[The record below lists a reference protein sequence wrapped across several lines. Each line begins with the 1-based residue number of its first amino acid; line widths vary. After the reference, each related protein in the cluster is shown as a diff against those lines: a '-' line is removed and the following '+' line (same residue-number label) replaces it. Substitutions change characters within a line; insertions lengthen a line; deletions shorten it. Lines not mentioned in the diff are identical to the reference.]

1 MTKALLR
8 VRFRALFHSM
18 LRQSRQKRRHG
29 TGMTVLFILL
39 FAYVGVVFCGMFALM
54 FSKLAPAYHT
64 AGLDW
69 LYFATAG
76 LMALGLSVFGSV
88 FATQSQIYD
97 AKDNGLLL
105 SMPIPPRTILLSRV
119 LPLMVLNGV
128 FSLLVL
134 GPAGVVYGTMVGYT
148 PVGLVA
154 FVLCC
159 LAVIFLSQAL
169 CCLLGWLLHLLL
181 SRINKS
187 LASAVYM
194 VLFLGIYFYLY
205 SQAGNILNAM
215 AAEGAS
221 MASALQSWAW
231 PLYAMGRACTGS
243 LPFLAAFLVICTAVS
258 GLAYWFLSATFLG
271 SAAMQHTG
279 RRKKVDYGNLRAGS
293 TVQALMFKERKRF
306 LGCPVYLTNMGL
318 GLVMILALAIAGAV
332 FRKKVLEFFNLIP
345 GLSLLM
351 PLLICAVLGFLVSST
366 CISTPSVS
374 LEGKSIWILKSL
386 PLAPRQILLAKLR
399 FHNVLV
405 VPIAMA
411 SGLIL
416 SLAYGCGPV
425 DTLLVTVFPGLLGLL
440 CGLLGMVC
448 GLQWARLDWLTEAHP
463 CKQSVALAVTMLGVM
478 AWLLAGGLVYGFLL
492 HSILTLTE
500 FLALFTLL
508 TTLCCLVLYRTLV
521 TWGAKKWDA
530 L

>member
-1 MTKALLR
+1 MTRPCK
-8 VRFRALFHSM
+8 FGIN
-18 LRQSRQKRRHG
+18 K
-29 TGMTVLFILL
+29 TVLIERLDL
-39 FAYVGVVFCGMFALM
+39 SFAQLIRLAIENNAPS
-54 FSKLAPAYHT
+54 SKT
-64 AGLDW
+64 
-69 LYFATAG
+69 
-76 LMALGLSVFGSV
+76 
-88 FATQSQIYD
+88 
-97 AKDNGLLL
+97 DNA
-105 SMPIPPRTILLSRV
+105 IT
-119 LPLMVLNGV
+119 
-128 FSLLVL
+128 
-134 GPAGVVYGTMVGYT
+134 
-148 PVGLVA
+148 
-154 FVLCC
+154 
-159 LAVIFLSQAL
+159 IFLGQIDL
-169 CCLLGWLLHLLL
+169 MKTDDG
-181 SRINKS
+181 R
-187 LASAVYM
+187 
-194 VLFLGIYFYLY
+194 
-205 SQAGNILNAM
+205 NAI
-215 AAEGAS
+215 
-221 MASALQSWAW
+221 
-231 PLYAMGRACTGS
+231 
-243 LPFLAAFLVICTAVS
+243 FLANGMNQIQDFVCCCRIKA
-258 GLAYWFLSATFLG
+258 GYWFLSATFLG

-521 TWGAKKWDA
+521 TWGAKKWEA

>member
-1 MTKALLR
+1 
-8 VRFRALFHSM
+8 
-18 LRQSRQKRRHG
+18 
-29 TGMTVLFILL
+29 
-39 FAYVGVVFCGMFALM
+39 
-54 FSKLAPAYHT
+54 
-64 AGLDW
+64 
-69 LYFATAG
+69 
-76 LMALGLSVFGSV
+76 
-88 FATQSQIYD
+88 
-97 AKDNGLLL
+97 
-105 SMPIPPRTILLSRV
+105 
-119 LPLMVLNGV
+119 
-128 FSLLVL
+128 
-134 GPAGVVYGTMVGYT
+134 MVGYT

-194 VLFLGIYFYLY
+194 VLFLGIYFILPRR
-205 SQAGNILNAM
+205 GNISTAITQLPQQRTSKALVWFSDAPWSVSGN
-215 AAEGAS
+215 EAS
-221 MASALQSWAW
+221 V
-231 PLYAMGRACTGS
+231 
-243 LPFLAAFLVICTAVS
+243 LAAFLVIC
-258 GLAYWFLSATFLG
+258 G
-271 SAAMQHTG
+271 SRI
-279 RRKKVDYGNLRAGS
+279 RRFEFEFSPSPPSRLCGYGAWRRCQDYGNLRAGS

-521 TWGAKKWDA
+521 TWGAKKWEA

>member
-1 MTKALLR
+1 
-8 VRFRALFHSM
+8 
-18 LRQSRQKRRHG
+18 
-29 TGMTVLFILL
+29 
-39 FAYVGVVFCGMFALM
+39 
-54 FSKLAPAYHT
+54 
-64 AGLDW
+64 
-69 LYFATAG
+69 
-76 LMALGLSVFGSV
+76 
-88 FATQSQIYD
+88 
-97 AKDNGLLL
+97 
-105 SMPIPPRTILLSRV
+105 
-119 LPLMVLNGV
+119 
-128 FSLLVL
+128 
-134 GPAGVVYGTMVGYT
+134 
-148 PVGLVA
+148 
-154 FVLCC
+154 
-159 LAVIFLSQAL
+159 
-169 CCLLGWLLHLLL
+169 
-181 SRINKS
+181 
-187 LASAVYM
+187 
-194 VLFLGIYFYLY
+194 
-205 SQAGNILNAM
+205 
-215 AAEGAS
+215 
-221 MASALQSWAW
+221 
-231 PLYAMGRACTGS
+231 
-243 LPFLAAFLVICTAVS
+243 
-258 GLAYWFLSATFLG
+258 
-271 SAAMQHTG
+271 
-279 RRKKVDYGNLRAGS
+279 
-293 TVQALMFKERKRF
+293 MFKERKRF

-521 TWGAKKWDA
+521 TWGAKKWEA